1 MKKKYTTTLH
11 EFVDPSIVAVLAVKA
26 GETLAKKYLPWLSSN
41 KEKSTTTAD
50 KLEPKDK
57 NTSNKKSTT
66 TEFPKVFVDFEKQ
79 YVNELKN
86 LSLKQLLFYLYL
98 KHNSENKFYNLFKSN
113 RVQFTKQLFSYAK
126 DFSSSSVE
134 SPWKTQLSQILNNPK
149 QQDDFIEGMLE
160 YFETLHEDAEDVVS
174 TTKLFEKLKE
184 IK

>member
-11 EFVDPSIVAVLAVKA
+11 EFVDPLVAALAIKA
-26 GETLAKKYLPWLSSN
+26 GETLAKKYVPALFSN
-41 KEKSTTTAD
+41 KEKSTATAVD

-174 TTKLFEKLKE
+174 TTKLLEKLKE